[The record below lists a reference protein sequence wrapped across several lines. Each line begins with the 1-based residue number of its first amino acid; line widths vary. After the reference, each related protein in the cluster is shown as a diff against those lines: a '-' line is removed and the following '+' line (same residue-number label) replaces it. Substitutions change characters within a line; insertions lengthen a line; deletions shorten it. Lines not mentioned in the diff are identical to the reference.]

1 MDLPPLPEA
10 FRPRERQTR
19 DVPQKKALL
28 LGLSIRRHSV
38 GYALM
43 RFVDTAP
50 FQFGLVDVGK
60 ADDVQQ
66 KALEISA
73 VLRDL
78 KSKGCQKMATELLDG
93 VIPEPPPKG
102 WRWFV
107 SVDDS
112 TLDRAPPRS
121 SKDSGSQRAIAMLQG
136 LVIADC
142 KRIFKNAP
150 MLIHPRRSRLHFGVR
165 GVGPSS
171 RMEVLTLARKSI
183 PEFPVVNHKSGALDE
198 NTLLMS
204 DAWASARY
212 AQRVELVQEKK
223 KDPILMEK
231 IRRKVL
237 GSKQLQRMSDV
248 VEQLHPR
255 NVGRDMAAVLESR
268 VQRLIDTELH
278 NQLAFERREL
288 RRKREDAAAEK
299 PEF

>member
-1 MDLPPLPEA
+1 
-10 FRPRERQTR
+10 
-19 DVPQKKALL
+19 
-28 LGLSIRRHSV
+28 
-38 GYALM
+38 
-43 RFVDTAP
+43 
-50 FQFGLVDVGK
+50 
-60 ADDVQQ
+60 
-66 KALEISA
+66 
-73 VLRDL
+73 
-78 KSKGCQKMATELLDG
+78 
-93 VIPEPPPKG
+93 
-102 WRWFV
+102 
-107 SVDDS
+107 
-112 TLDRAPPRS
+112 
-121 SKDSGSQRAIAMLQG
+121 
-136 LVIADC
+136 
-142 KRIFKNAP
+142 
-150 MLIHPRRSRLHFGVR
+150 
-165 GVGPSS
+165 
-171 RMEVLTLARKSI
+171 MEVLSLARKSI

-255 NVGRDMAAVLESR
+255 NVGSDMAAVLESR

-299 PEF
+299 PKF